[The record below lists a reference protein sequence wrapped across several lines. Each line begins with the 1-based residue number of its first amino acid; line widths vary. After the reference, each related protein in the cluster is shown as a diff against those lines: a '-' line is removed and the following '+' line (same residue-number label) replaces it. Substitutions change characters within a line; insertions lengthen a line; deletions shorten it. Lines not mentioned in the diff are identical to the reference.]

1 MIFFLK
7 KKFRKPQHKNST
19 DKSSYSCY
27 YHYQHCNMPGGGGEN
42 IISRK
47 VIFLSVLSALI
58 HLTVTQWL
66 PVLITRH
73 YTEKTFVKGKKCR
86 QGMWLNGPN
95 WLNCLKFRSRSSTLS
110 IPGCG
115 CVSTCGALA
124 VVPNVS
130 RGLRGS
136 SGRLDTSKREN
147 TFAMKPRL
155 REKDDWGFLMPP
167 RPHQSCFTGGRPGHV
182 VENINNKNKLNAWL
196 KGARARCYQE

>member
-1 MIFFLK
+1 MIFFWK
-7 KKFRKPQHKNST
+7 KNSENPST
-19 DKSSYSCY
+19 KSLQIRVATAVTIITNIVTCR
-27 YHYQHCNMPGGGGEN
+27 GGGGEN

-155 REKDDWGFLMPP
+155 REKDDWGFFNAPP
-167 RPHQSCFTGGRPGHV
+167 TPIKAVLLEAGQDM
-182 VENINNKNKLNAWL
+182 
-196 KGARARCYQE
+196 